1 MIYYDYYSKAVIFDK
16 AELNVFFNQLYTSL
30 INVLGEDKVRDNLLI
45 DGKVALLL
53 QEQPVPPKYNKIE
66 LSTHDIDI
74 FKYLKTN
81 SKILPIK
88 DYTISDGRIILTT
101 NINYVVYIN
110 YVEKTMATY
119 THMGLVKVRN
129 QSEII

>member
-1 MIYYDYYSKAVIFDK
+1 MIYYDYYSKVTIFES
-16 AELNVFFNQLYTSL
+16 APLNVFFNQLYTSL
-30 INVLGEDKVRDNLLI
+30 INVLGETKVRDNLLI

-66 LSTHDIDI
+66 LSTNDLEI

-81 SKILPIK
+81 AKILPIK
-88 DYTISDGRIILTT
+88 DYTITDGRLVVTT
-101 NINYVVYIN
+101 NINFVVYIN
-110 YVEKTMATY
+110 YVESTMTTY
-119 THMGLVKVRN
+119 NHMGLVKVRH